1 MLKFE
6 EKTVVITGTSSGIGR
21 ELAEYFAEEG
31 ARVIAVSR
39 KRTEYNNDR
48 ILGIQGNI
56 KSYNKVFLEIKQV
69 TNQIHILI
77 NNAGIIYYSNL
88 LEAEIEKTKDVFDTN
103 VISTLMLST
112 LVANDMKE
120 KKNGGVIVNTLSFAS
135 KIPSAGSGI
144 YAASKAA
151 MESLTRTM
159 SAEFAPFEIRV
170 NGYSPGVIRT
180 GMTEPV
186 LEKNEEQM
194 VNAIALHRIGDTR
207 DVVKAV
213 SFLASDESAY
223 LTGINLDVSGGKFVV
238 QNAGNCWNI

>member
-21 ELAEYFAEEG
+21 ELAEYFAEEV